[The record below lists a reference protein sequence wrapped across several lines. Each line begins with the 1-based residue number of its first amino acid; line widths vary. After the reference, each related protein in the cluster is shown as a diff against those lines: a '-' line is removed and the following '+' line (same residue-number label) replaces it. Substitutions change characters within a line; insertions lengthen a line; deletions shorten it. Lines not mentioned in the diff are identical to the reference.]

1 MEQII
6 TETIESQTFILDAT
20 QYETLVDILD
30 YQKYMSNIQ
39 IAILTFLGLACGILL
54 CSIFAKYMRG

>member
-1 MEQII
+1 MEQVI

-20 QYETLVDILD
+20 QYETLVDILE
-30 YQKYMSNIQ
+30 YQKYISNIE